1 MEFSVDTSTFADT
14 LEQLQ
19 GAVDKKSTIPILSH
33 ALVEAS
39 ATGLHLA
46 ATDLELGIR
55 VFCPASAKAPGSGAI
70 PARRL
75 LDIVRSLPDGEVGVR
90 ALENHRVQIG
100 SGRSTFKLAA
110 MPKDNFP
117 ALPNVPPAL
126 AEVAAGTLRGLID
139 RTAFAISSEES
150 RYTLNGALLALRPC
164 KVEMVAT
171 DSSHL
176 RGAQLAHA
184 LGVTR
189 TFLHLI
195 IPCVK
200 RILELGYSI
209 DSTWIQVDV
218 ETA

>member
-75 LDIVRSLPDGEVGVR
+75 LDV
-90 ALENHRVQIG
+90 
-100 SGRSTFKLAA
+100 
-110 MPKDNFP
+110 
-117 ALPNVPPAL
+117 
-126 AEVAAGTLRGLID
+126 TLR
-139 RTAFAISSEES
+139 ISWPRSK
-150 RYTLNGALLALRPC
+150 P
-164 KVEMVAT
+164 
-171 DSSHL
+171 
-176 RGAQLAHA
+176 
-184 LGVTR
+184 
-189 TFLHLI
+189 
-195 IPCVK
+195 
-200 RILELGYSI
+200 
-209 DSTWIQVDV
+209 
-218 ETA
+218 